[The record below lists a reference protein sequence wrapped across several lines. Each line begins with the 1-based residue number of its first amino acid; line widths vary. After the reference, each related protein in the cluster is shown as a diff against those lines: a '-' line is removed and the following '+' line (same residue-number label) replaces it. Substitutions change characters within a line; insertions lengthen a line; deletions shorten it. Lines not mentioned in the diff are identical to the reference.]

1 MQIGKKHPQD
11 RDRRKTQDRRRTALM
26 NKVTVV
32 TATVFPRLQLNLVA
46 QEDIAKGEVIVFC
59 SFDEVRRERSWRTIQ
74 VDYNRHVKNELLD
87 YVDHS
92 CDPNAIFITEDL
104 ALVALKSINAG
115 ERITFFYPGAEVE
128 LANDFNCTCG
138 SSICVGHVKGGFYLT
153 PEQMRWA
160 IDKGYCT
167 SFIKEQFIRLLGYSD

>member
-1 MQIGKKHPQD
+1 MQLVKKHSQD
-11 RDRRKTQDRRRTALM
+11 QRRNPDRRRTALL

-46 QEDIAKGEVIVFC
+46 REDFAKGEVIVFC
-59 SFDEVRRERSWRTIQ
+59 SFDEIRRERTWRTIQ
-74 VDYNRHVKNELLD
+74 VDYNRHVKHELLD

-92 CDPNAIFITEDL
+92 CDPNAVFITEDL
-104 ALVALKSINAG
+104 TLVALKSICAG

-128 LANDFNCTCG
+128 LAQDFICTCG
-138 SSICVGHVKGGFYLT
+138 SSACLGHLKGGFYLT
-153 PEQMRWA
+153 SEQMRWA

-167 SFIKEQFIRLLGYSD
+167 SFIKEQFIRLLGRSD